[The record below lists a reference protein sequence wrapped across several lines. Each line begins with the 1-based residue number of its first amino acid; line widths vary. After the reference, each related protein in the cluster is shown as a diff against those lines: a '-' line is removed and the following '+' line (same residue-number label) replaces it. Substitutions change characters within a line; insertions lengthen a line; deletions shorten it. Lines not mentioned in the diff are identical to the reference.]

1 MHPKR
6 VFSTDELDQIRSMYQ
21 SGTPLWKIGEEYG
34 VTRIVITRVVKEL
47 GIYKSDRKNVS
58 VDEHKKKLAEFGKV
72 ELVGDWIDTQTKTLY
87 FCLEHKETH
96 PAYPGNVGKG
106 HGLVCCTRAGQERA
120 RIKQFSEVAS
130 TYDERIK
137 EISGDKIVRVG
148 EYVSNRVPILHY
160 CRVHKEEHLSR
171 PGNVL
176 SGFGLTCCRQAWS
189 VEQGRIRNR
198 NARDSYD
205 SNLRDRSDGRFTRI
219 EDYIDATTP
228 ILHYCSIHEEEHPA
242 IPNKLLNGDGMKCC
256 NTGVGWD
263 TLENLLEKKAVHVD
277 SDIEDPCQFYIFQV
291 PDTNDCVKVGIA
303 KSALRRSR
311 VSSSRDLYGDMIS
324 VWQCSTRRNAILIET
339 AVLRDPSFEHPAAFV
354 ETLEFKDGQ
363 SEVRRVD
370 IDALVDHV
378 QDLYD
383 SLEQRGG
390 VWAAWALERVPSLR
404 RWEQKS
410 LQDLLTDG

>member
-6 VFSTDELDQIRSMYQ
+6 VFSANELERIASLYH
-21 SGTPLWKIGEEYG
+21 SGNSLSRIGKDFG
-34 VTRIVITRVVKEL
+34 VTKTVIARVVKEL
-47 GIYKSDRKNVS
+47 GIYKKNRKNMS
-58 VDEHKKKLAEFGKV
+58 ADEHKKRLAEFGKV

-120 RIKQFSEVAS
+120 RARQFDEAAGS
-130 TYDERIK
+130 YDERIK
-137 EISGDKIVRVG
+137 EVSGGTIVRVG
-148 EYVSNRVPILHY
+148 EYLSTKVPILHY
-160 CRVHKEEHLSR
+160 CRLHKQEHMSR

-176 SGFGLTCCRQAWS
+176 TGFGLTCCRQAW
-189 VEQGRIRNR
+189 VVDQGKIRNR
-198 NARDSYD
+198 KARDAYD

-219 EDYIDATTP
+219 EDYMDATTP

-242 IPNKLLNGDGMKCC
+242 IPNRLLNGDGMRCC

-263 TLENLLEKKAVHVD
+263 TLENLLEKKVIHVD
-277 SDIEDPCQFYIFQV
+277 SDVEDPCQFYIFQV
-291 PDTNDCVKVGIA
+291 PNTIDCVKVGIA

-311 VSSSRDLYGDMIS
+311 VSSSRDLYGELVS

-339 AVLRDPSFEHPAAFV
+339 AVLRDPSFEHPTDFV
-354 ETLEFKDGQ
+354 DALEFKAGQ

-370 IDALVDHV
+370 IDSLVDHV
-378 QDLYD
+378 QDLFD
-383 SLEQRGG
+383 SLEHQADL
-390 VWAAWALERVPSLR
+390 WTNWALERVPSLR
-404 RWEQKS
+404 RWEQKK
-410 LQDLLTDG
+410 LRGLMHQG

>member
-6 VFSTDELDQIRSMYQ
+6 NFTDEELEQIKFKYQ
-21 SGTPLWKIGEEYG
+21 SGTALWKIGEEFG
-34 VTRIVITRVVKEL
+34 VSRIVITRVVQEL
-47 GIYKSDRKNVS
+47 GIYKVNRKNMS
-58 VDEHKKKLAEFGKV
+58 IEEHKKRIEKFGKV
-72 ELVGDWIDTQTKTLY
+72 ELVGDWAGTQTKTYY

-120 RIKQFSEVAS
+120 RIRQFSEVAS

-137 EISGDKIVRVG
+137 EISEDKIIRVG
-148 EYVSNRVPILHY
+148 EYITNRVPIRHY

-189 VEQGRIRNR
+189 VDQGRIRNR

-354 ETLEFKDGQ
+354 ETLEFSAGQ

-383 SLEQRGG
+383 SLEQQGDR
-390 VWAAWALERVPSLR
+390 WDTWALERVPSLR
-404 RWEQKS
+404 RWEQKV
-410 LQDLLTDG
+410 LRGLGE